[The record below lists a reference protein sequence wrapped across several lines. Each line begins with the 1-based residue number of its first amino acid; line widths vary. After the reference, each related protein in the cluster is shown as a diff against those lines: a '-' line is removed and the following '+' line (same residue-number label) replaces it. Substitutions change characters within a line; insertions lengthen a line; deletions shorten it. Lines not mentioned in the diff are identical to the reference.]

1 MMSLRRYIARRIL
14 ESIPLIFA
22 VIIFNFLL
30 IHATPGDPA
39 AILVR
44 GSGSASV
51 DPEFLNAVKVRY
63 GLDRPLHERLVAY
76 VGNVLR
82 GDLGYSFFRSKAV
95 VDIILERVPA
105 TLILVLTSGLAAIL
119 VGTLLGVVSVRKFRS
134 KTDAAIQITSS
145 IMYSIPAFWT
155 GLILLLVFSFH
166 LKLFPSSGIMSPV
179 GEGRGSP
186 LDVLQHLF
194 LPFLS
199 LFMGEVPIF
208 IRTARSSV
216 LEVMNEDF
224 ITTFR
229 AIGLTENRVLF
240 KHALKNAL
248 LPTITVAGMLLGFV
262 LTGAVFTETVFGW
275 PGLGRTMYEGII
287 MRDYPLLM
295 GMFIFTS
302 ICVILAVLITDILY
316 VYIDPRLKYR

>member
-1 MMSLRRYIARRIL
+1 MTSLKRYVARRTL
-14 ESIPLIFA
+14 ESIPLILA

-30 IHATPGDPA
+30 IHMTPGDPA
-39 AILVR
+39 ALLVR

-51 DPEFLNAVKVRY
+51 DPEFLKAVKARY

-105 TLILVLTSGLAAIL
+105 TLLLVLTSGFSAII
-119 VGTLLGVVSVRKFRS
+119 VGTLLGVVSVRKFGS
-134 KTDAAIQITSS
+134 KADAAIQITSS
-145 IMYSIPAFWT
+145 VMHSIPAFWT
-155 GLILLLVFSFH
+155 GLVLLLFFSFH

-179 GEGRGSP
+179 GENRGSP

-199 LFMGEVPIF
+199 LFISDVPIF

-224 ITTFR
+224 VTTFR
-229 AIGLTENRVLF
+229 AVGLTENRVLF

-275 PGLGRTMYEGII
+275 PGLGRTMYEAVI

-302 ICVILAVLITDILY
+302 ICVIVAVLITDILY
-316 VYIDPRLKYR
+316 VYVDPRVKYR